1 MLSFTYWRLSRATH
15 APLDRAR
22 HPRLQLNA
30 KVSSL
35 RHKLL
40 LVFSLIGLAASS
52 MSAYVHYRLMTDPSY
67 TSFCDVNTSVNCTQA
82 YLSRFG
88 SLWGVPVALWG
99 VLFFTV
105 VLLLVIAAGRSRSAA
120 RETIPGYIFV
130 MSTIGLAITLYLA
143 WASFFQLHTVCLF
156 CATTYIAVIAIFIL
170 SGGALTTPVAALPRR
185 AGADVRSLGGNPG
198 ALALVLLLLAGI
210 GAAIVWFP
218 RESAAVPTD
227 AAFPPLTDEQRADI
241 QKWWAVQPKVELPIA
256 NDGAKVLIVKFS
268 DYMCPACRQTYE
280 FYKPVL
286 GKYLAG
292 GEVRYVV
299 KHYPLE
305 AECNP
310 AAPNNH
316 YASCEAAAAVIMAK
330 PKGTAEKLEQW
341 IFSNQIGLTPE
352 AVKGAAK
359 DIGGIQD
366 FDAQYQ
372 TALQEVKADA
382 NLGAT
387 LKVSQT
393 PTFYINGRKLIGTTI
408 TPPQYF
414 DYLIELALKD

>member
-1 MLSFTYWRLSRATH
+1 M
-15 APLDRAR
+15 
-22 HPRLQLNA
+22 
-30 KVSSL
+30 SSL
-35 RHKLL
+35 RQKLL
-40 LVFSLIGLAASS
+40 VVFSLIGLVASS
-52 MSAYVHYRLMTDPSY
+52 MSAYVHYRLLTDPSY

-99 VLFFTV
+99 VLFFVV
-105 VLLLVIAAGRSRSAA
+105 VLLLAIAGGRARSAS
-120 RETIPGYIFV
+120 REAIPGYIFST
-130 MSTIGLAITLYLA
+130 STIGLAIVLYLA

-170 SGGALTTPVAALPRR
+170 SGGALSMPVAALPRR
-185 AGADVRSLGGNPG
+185 VGADVRSLGSSPG
-198 ALALVLLLLAGI
+198 ALALVLLVLAGI
-210 GAAIVWFP
+210 GGAIASFP
-218 RESAAVPTD
+218 RESAAVTTES
-227 AAFPPLTDEQRADI
+227 AFPPLTDEQRADI
-241 QKWWAVQPKVELPIA
+241 AKWWAVQPRVELPIP
-256 NDGAKVLIVKFS
+256 NDGAKVLVVKFS

-286 GKYLAG
+286 GKYLAS

-310 AAPNNH
+310 SAPNNH

-352 AVKGAAK
+352 AVRSAAK

-372 TALQEVKADA
+372 TVLQEVKADA
-382 NLGAT
+382 RLGET

-414 DYLIELALKD
+414 DYLIELALKDSR

>member
-1 MLSFTYWRLSRATH
+1 
-15 APLDRAR
+15 
-22 HPRLQLNA
+22 
-30 KVSSL
+30 
-35 RHKLL
+35 
-40 LVFSLIGLAASS
+40 
-52 MSAYVHYRLMTDPSY
+52 
-67 TSFCDVNTSVNCTQA
+67 
-82 YLSRFG
+82 
-88 SLWGVPVALWG
+88 VPVALWG
-99 VLFFTV
+99 VLFFVV
-105 VLLLVIAAGRSRSAA
+105 VLLLAIAGGRARSAS
-120 RETIPGYIFV
+120 REAIPGYIFS
-130 MSTIGLAITLYLA
+130 MSTIGLAIVLYLA

-170 SGGALTTPVAALPRR
+170 SGGALSVPVAALPRR
-185 AGADVRSLGGNPG
+185 VGADVRSLGSSPG
-198 ALALVLLLLAGI
+198 ALALVLLVLAGI
-210 GAAIVWFP
+210 GGAIASFP
-218 RESAAVPTD
+218 RESAAVTTES
-227 AAFPPLTDEQRADI
+227 AFPPLTDEQRTDI
-241 QKWWAVQPKVELPIA
+241 AKWWAVQPRVELPIP
-256 NDGAKVLIVKFS
+256 NEGAKVLVVKFS

-310 AAPNNH
+310 SAPNNH

-330 PKGTAEKLEQW
+330 PKGAAEKLEQW

-352 AVKGAAK
+352 AVKSAAK

-372 TALQEVKADA
+372 TVLQEVKADA
-382 NLGAT
+382 KLGET

-414 DYLIELALKD
+414 DYLIELALKESK

>member
-1 MLSFTYWRLSRATH
+1 MTA
-15 APLDRAR
+15 
-22 HPRLQLNA
+22 
-30 KVSSL
+30 L
-35 RHKLL
+35 RRKLL
-40 LVFSLIGLAASS
+40 LVFTIIGLAASG
-52 MSAYVHYRLMTDPSY
+52 MSTYVHYRLLTDPSY
-67 TSFCDVNTSVNCTQA
+67 TSFCDVNASLNCTQA

-99 VLFFTV
+99 VLFFAI
-105 VLLLVIAAGRSRSAA
+105 VLFLLIGARSHSSA
-120 RETIPGYIFV
+120 REAIPGYIFL
-130 MSTIGLAITLYLA
+130 MSTIGLAIVLYLA

-170 SGGALTTPVAALPRR
+170 SGGALTMPVAALPRR
-185 AGADVRSLGGNPG
+185 VGSDVRLLGSSPG
-198 ALALVLLLLAGI
+198 ALAVMLLLVAGI
-210 GAAIVWFP
+210 GAAIAWFP
-218 RESAAVPTD
+218 RESAAVTTEA
-227 AAFPPLTDEQRADI
+227 AAFPPLTDQQRADTE
-241 QKWWAVQPKVELPIA
+241 KWWAVQPKVDLPIP
-256 NDGAKVLIVKFS
+256 NDGAKVLVVKFS

-310 AAPNNH
+310 SAPNNH

-352 AVKGAAK
+352 AVRGAAR
-359 DIGGIQD
+359 DIGTIQD

-372 TALQEVKADA
+372 IALQEVKADA
-382 NLGAT
+382 ALGA
-387 LKVSQT
+387 KMNVSQT
-393 PTFYINGRKLIGTTI
+393 PTFYINGRKLIGNTI

-414 DYLIELALKD
+414 DYLIELALKDSK

>member
-1 MLSFTYWRLSRATH
+1 M
-15 APLDRAR
+15 
-22 HPRLQLNA
+22 
-30 KVSSL
+30 SSL
-35 RHKLL
+35 RQKLL
-40 LVFSLIGLAASS
+40 VAFSIIGLVASS
-52 MSAYVHYRLMTDPSY
+52 MSAYVHYRLLTDPSY
-67 TSFCDVNTSVNCTQA
+67 TSFCDVTTSVNCTQA

-99 VLFFTV
+99 VLFFVV
-105 VLLLVIAAGRSRSAA
+105 VLLLAIAGGRARSAS
-120 RETIPGYIFV
+120 REAIPGYIFS
-130 MSTIGLAITLYLA
+130 MSTIGLAIVLYLA

-170 SGGALTTPVAALPRR
+170 SGGALSMPVAALPRR
-185 AGADVRSLGGNPG
+185 VGADVRSLGSSPG
-198 ALALVLLLLAGI
+198 ALALVLLVLAGI
-210 GAAIVWFP
+210 GGAIASFP
-218 RESAAVPTD
+218 RESAAVTTES
-227 AAFPPLTDEQRADI
+227 AFPPLTDEQRTDI
-241 QKWWAVQPKVELPIA
+241 AKWWAVQPRVELPIP
-256 NDGAKVLIVKFS
+256 NEGAKVLVVKFS

-310 AAPNNH
+310 SAPNNH

-352 AVKGAAK
+352 AVKSAAK

-372 TALQEVKADA
+372 TVLQEVKADA
-382 NLGAT
+382 KLGET

-414 DYLIELALKD
+414 DYLIELALKESK

>member
-1 MLSFTYWRLSRATH
+1 M
-15 APLDRAR
+15 
-22 HPRLQLNA
+22 
-30 KVSSL
+30 SSL
-35 RHKLL
+35 RQRLL
-40 LVFSLIGLAASS
+40 LAFSIIGLAASGFS
-52 MSAYVHYRLMTDPSY
+52 TYVHYRLLTDPGY

-99 VLFFTV
+99 VLYFVV
-105 VLLLVIAAGRSRSAA
+105 VLLLAIAAMRSRSPV
-120 RETIPGYIFV
+120 REAIPGYIFS
-130 MSTIGLAITLYLA
+130 MSTIGLAIALYLA

-156 CATTYIAVIAIFIL
+156 CATTYIAVVAIFIL
-170 SGGALTTPVAALPRR
+170 SGGALTVPIARLPRR
-185 AGADVRSLGGNPG
+185 VGADVRSLGSSPG
-198 ALALVLLLLAGI
+198 ALALVVLLLAGI
-210 GAAIVWFP
+210 GAAVASFP
-218 RESAAVPTD
+218 RESAAVTTE
-227 AAFPPLTDEQRADI
+227 AAFPPLTDQQRADMAT
-241 QKWWAVQPKVELPIA
+241 WWAVQPKVELPIS
-256 NDGAKVLIVKFS
+256 NEGAKVLVVKFS

-286 GKYLAG
+286 TKYLAG

-310 AAPNNH
+310 SAPNNH

-352 AVKGAAK
+352 AVKRAAK

-372 TALQEVKADA
+372 TSLEEVKADA

-393 PTFYINGRKLIGTTI
+393 PTFYINGRKLTGTTI

-414 DYLIELALKD
+414 DYLIELALKESK